1 MDANTTVSDL
11 MTTAV
16 ISLRPDDTFDA
27 ADAEM
32 KLAGIRHIV
41 VTDERNHLVGI
52 LSDRDILRELH
63 RRGARKLPV
72 REIMTPRV
80 HTIQSAAPAREA
92 TRVMLENRIS
102 AVPVL
107 GRDRQVVG
115 IITETDLLRVAHRA
129 LGGGDWEEI

>member
-16 ISLRPDDTFDA
+16 ITMKPDDTIDA
-27 ADAEM
+27 ADTEM
-32 KLAGIRHIV
+32 KLAGIHHIL

-80 HTIQSAAPAREA
+80 HTIRAVAPAHEA
-92 TRVMLENRIS
+92 TRIMLEHRIS

-107 GRDRQVVG
+107 GRDRQIVG
-115 IITETDLLRVAHRA
+115 IITETDFLRVAHRS
-129 LGGGDWEEI
+129 LGGVEI